1 VPAASRATSNPDQDK
16 SKPNQAAARA
26 AGTMRAHDA
35 LAEKTV
41 PERIDESLIAI
52 ARAIRQRER
61 SAVETLDMHARCVAE
76 VNPRLNAVVA
86 LDLEKAHARAR
97 AADAALARGESW
109 GPLHGVPF
117 TLKDC
122 HEVAGFPTTVGSQT
136 FAGYRPRRDG
146 AVMRR
151 LRAAGAILIGRT
163 NVPEFLS
170 DYQSF
175 NTVYGRTSNPFDAGR
190 TSGGSTGGAAA
201 VAAGMTPFDI
211 GTDLA
216 GSVRL
221 PAAFCGVYG
230 LKPTERRIS
239 AAGVHPNPQ
248 KHPPQVRI
256 MSCVGPLARTV
267 DDLAFLMDLL
277 GQPDPEDMCVAPV
290 PLGEPTP
297 GAAGLRVAY
306 VPTLDGGPIA
316 SSSARALKRAADA
329 LAGSGAIVEE
339 VPSPATNLAADLE
352 AHGELVQMMLT
363 AFQDTGKPKP
373 TFEDHLRAMQRRDER
388 SAELERWFAG
398 WDALLCPVAMTNAF
412 QHCDTGAPIDVDGK
426 PQPYMRLGGHLAGF
440 NYSGHPALSV
450 PAGFDDHG
458 LPLGV
463 QLAAARWQEGK
474 LFALARVLRSHT
486 PSPNP

>member
-1 VPAASRATSNPDQDK
+1 MPERIVESLIDESLV
-16 SKPNQAAARA
+16 AAARA
-26 AGTMRAHDA
+26 
-35 LAEKTV
+35 
-41 PERIDESLIAI
+41 
-52 ARAIRQRER
+52 IRLRER
-61 SAVETLDMHARCVAE
+61 SAVETLDRHAQRVE
-76 VNPRLNAVVA
+76 KFNPRLNVVVA
-86 LDLEKAHARAR
+86 LDLETAHARAR

-117 TLKDC
+117 ALKDC
-122 HEVAGFPTTVGSQT
+122 HEVAGFPTTVGSQM
-136 FAGYRPRRDG
+136 FAGYRPTHDG

-175 NTVYGRTSNPFDAGR
+175 NAVYRRTSNPFDAGR

-201 VAAGMTPFDI
+201 VATGMTPFDI

-230 LKPTERRIS
+230 LKPTEHRIS

-248 KHPPQVRI
+248 NHPRQVRI
-256 MSCVGPLARTV
+256 ISCVGPLTRTV
-267 DDLAFLMDLL
+267 DDLVFLMDLL
-277 GQPDPEDMCVAPV
+277 GQPDSEDMSVAPV
-290 PLGEPTP
+290 PLSEPTP
-297 GAAGLRVAY
+297 GAGGLRVAY

-329 LAGSGAIVEE
+329 LAGHGAIVEE
-339 VPSPATNLAADLE
+339 APSPATDLSADLE

-388 SAELERWFAG
+388 SAELERWFDG

-412 QHCDTGAPIDVDGK
+412 RHCDTGTPIDVDGK
-426 PQPYMRLGGHLAGF
+426 PQPYMRLGSHLAGF
-440 NYSGHPALSV
+440 DYTGHPALSV
-450 PAGFDDHG
+450 PAGFDDQG

-474 LFALARVLRSHT
+474 LFALARALRHHV
-486 PSPNP
+486 PQ

>member
-1 VPAASRATSNPDQDK
+1 MS
-16 SKPNQAAARA
+16 
-26 AGTMRAHDA
+26 
-35 LAEKTV
+35 
-41 PERIDESLIAI
+41 ERIDESLIAI

-61 SAVETLDMHARCVAE
+61 SAVETLDLHAQRVAKL
-76 VNPRLNAVVA
+76 NPRLNAVVA
-86 LDLEKAHARAR
+86 LDLENAYARAR
-97 AADAALARGESW
+97 AADAAMARGEVW

-117 TLKDC
+117 ALKDC
-122 HEVAGFPTTVGSQT
+122 HQVAGFPTTVGSQM
-136 FAGYRPRRDG
+136 FAGYHPPRDG
-146 AVMRR
+146 AVMHH

-175 NTVYGRTSNPFDAGR
+175 NAVYGRTSNPFDAGR

-201 VAAGMTPFDI
+201 VASGMTPFDI

-230 LKPTERRIS
+230 IKPTEHRIS
-239 AAGVHPNPQ
+239 AAGIHPNPQ
-248 KHPPQVRI
+248 NHPRQVRI
-256 MSCVGPLARTV
+256 IACVGPLTRTV

-277 GQPDPEDMCVAPV
+277 GQPEPGDMSVAPV
-290 PLGEPTP
+290 PLSEPTP

-306 VPTLDGGPIA
+306 VPMLDGGPIA
-316 SSSARALKRAADA
+316 ASSARALKRAADA

-339 VPSPATNLAADLE
+339 VPSPATDLSADLE

-363 AFQDTGKPKP
+363 AFLDTDKPKP
-373 TFEDHLRAMQRRDER
+373 TFEDHLRALQRRDER

-398 WDALLCPVAMTNAF
+398 WDALLCPVAMTHAF
-412 QHCDTGAPIDVDGK
+412 RHCDTGVPIDVDGK
-426 PQPYMRLGGHLAGF
+426 PQPYMRLGSHLACF
-440 NYSGHPALSV
+440 NYTGHPALSV

-463 QLAAARWQEGK
+463 QLVAARWQEGK
-474 LFALARVLRSHT
+474 LFALARALRMHI
-486 PSPNP
+486 PH